1 MHAPGDTLQLRPQ
14 ACSIL
19 SAPAHPLLLGR
30 TCWHRRA
37 QRTVTREE
45 EAGCSPP
52 SWRGCRQSWRGEVS
66 RAFKPGDLRTKLRNA
81 GICRGGLAGGWPPV
95 PPAEQMAKR
104 SSGKAGLDWEVECP
118 KLLRLVGNNPYTTQ
132 QTAPLQGSQGAWQ
145 GQLLVISLL

>member
-1 MHAPGDTLQLRPQ
+1 MHAPGDAPRLRPQ

-30 TCWHRRA
+30 TRWHRRA
-37 QRTVTREE
+37 QRTVTRVE

-52 SWRGCRQSWRGEVS
+52 SWRRCPQPWRGEAS
-66 RAFKPGDLRTKLRNA
+66 QAFKSGDLRTEPRNVEEDPLE
-81 GICRGGLAGGWPPV
+81 GGRPA
-95 PPAEQMAKR
+95 PPAEEMAKR
-104 SSGKAGLDWEVECP
+104 SSGKVGLDWEVECP
-118 KLLRLVGNNPYTTQ
+118 RPLRLVGNNPYTTP

>member
-1 MHAPGDTLQLRPQ
+1 MLRLRPQ

-45 EAGCSPP
+45 EAGAPLHPEGDAGNPGGARRAEPSSLETWGPSPEMQA
-52 SWRGCRQSWRGEVS
+52 SAEEDSLE
-66 RAFKPGDLRTKLRNA
+66 
-81 GICRGGLAGGWPPV
+81 GGPPV
-95 PPAEQMAKR
+95 PPAEQTAKR